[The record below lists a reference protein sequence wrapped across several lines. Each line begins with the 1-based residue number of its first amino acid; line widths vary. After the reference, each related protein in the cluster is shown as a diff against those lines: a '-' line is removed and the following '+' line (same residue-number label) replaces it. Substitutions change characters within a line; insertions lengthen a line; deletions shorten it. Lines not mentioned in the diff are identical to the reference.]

1 MKSLQNYIVEA
12 QSDKQDPIPRAD
24 IKFTIWEDPKKQV
37 RWLTDNNA
45 YQKIEYQYKNTTKNI
60 FIDYLLGFKDDS
72 WQLWAGKIGRCTYD
86 DDPYCDLKTS
96 DFAHAINNSLDKIEQ
111 LLQDVLDDPQN
122 YVQYYREKPSVGT
135 STEEGG
141 DEDNEDKDLL

>member
-1 MKSLQNYIVEA
+1 ML
-12 QSDKQDPIPRAD
+12 R
-24 IKFTIWEDPKKQV
+24 
-37 RWLTDNNA
+37 NNW
-45 YQKIEYQYKNTTKNI
+45 YKNTTKNI

>member
-1 MKSLQNYIVEA
+1 MKSLYNYIVEA
-12 QSDKQDPIPRAD
+12 QTDKQDPVPRAD
-24 IKFTIWEDPKKQV
+24 IKFTIWEDPQKQV
-37 RWLTDNNA
+37 SWLTDNNA

-72 WQLWAGKIGRCTYD
+72 WHLYVGKIGRCSYD

-96 DFAHAINNSLDKIEQ
+96 DFAHAITNSLDKIEQ

-122 YVQYYREKPSVGT
+122 YVQYYREKPSTG
-135 STEEGG
+135 SSDEG
-141 DEDNEDKDLL
+141 DE

>member
-1 MKSLQNYIVEA
+1 MKSLHNYIIES

-24 IKFTIWEDPKKQV
+24 IKFTIWENPKKQV

-45 YQKIEYQYKNTTKNI
+45 YQKIEYQYKNTSKNI

-72 WQLWAGKIGRCTYD
+72 WQLWAGKIGSCNYD
-86 DDPYCDLKTS
+86 DDSYCDLKTS
-96 DFAHAINNSLDKIEQ
+96 DFAYAITNSLDKIEQ

-122 YVQYYREKPSVGT
+122 YVQYYREQPAIGGSAEGD
-135 STEEGG
+135 EGG
-141 DEDNEDKDLL
+141 GDNDKDLL

>member
-96 DFAHAINNSLDKIEQ
+96 DFAHAINNSLDKIEK

-141 DEDNEDKDLL
+141 DEGNEDKDLL